1 MKKLFWLLASTLA
14 IQNCWTAVNNDTCPP
29 AEQKCAHAVVLRNVI
44 NKLGA
49 RVFKTDQKTNA
60 VVYHDDS
67 HEHAGYPALI
77 DAYDYDVRGVYS
89 KKYVC
94 CRDDEDTDD
103 GKEEYNLAL
112 FNFYKEHR
120 IYYCRV
126 GL

>member
-1 MKKLFWLLASTLA
+1 MKKLFWLLASTFG
-14 IQNCWTAVNNDTCPP
+14 CWAAVNNDTCPP

-67 HEHAGYPALI
+67 HEHGGYPILI
-77 DAYDYDVRGVYS
+77 DAYVYDIRDDATA

-94 CRDDEDTDD
+94 CSDDEDTDD

-126 GL
+126 GR